1 MGYQAGT
8 VYKNTDLE
16 ADAAAKLAIA
26 LINGDDTSSLANGS
40 VTDPDTNKDVP
51 SALAVPVWVTLDNI
65 QTVFDDGF
73 AAYADV
79 CTDDVKAA
87 CDKAGITE

>member
-1 MGYQAGT
+1 MAT
-8 VYKNTDLE
+8 
-16 ADAAAKLAIA
+16 
-26 LINGDDTSSLANGS
+26 GS
-40 VTDPDTNKDVP
+40 VTDPDTDEDVP
-51 SALAVPVWVTLDNI
+51 SALAIPVWVTVDNI

-79 CTDDVKAA
+79 CTGEVKAA